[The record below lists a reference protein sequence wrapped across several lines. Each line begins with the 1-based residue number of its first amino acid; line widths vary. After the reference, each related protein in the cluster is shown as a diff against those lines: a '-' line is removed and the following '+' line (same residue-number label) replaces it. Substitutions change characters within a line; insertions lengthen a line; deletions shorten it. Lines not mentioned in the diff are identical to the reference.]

1 MKKTFKQI
9 FGEKPTFGTNPLD
22 PWSTKAGITEEDL
35 SENSLLQSFL
45 KTRGIDPRFVS
56 KNTRMAY
63 GRSGAFK
70 KYAVRMQNTTQ
81 APQSPN
87 LEEVQVQEG
96 HQTPT
101 YLAQKGNVPLT
112 VITHELKMGQNIEHE
127 HTPSDKRA
135 LAIAK
140 DHVAEFPDYYTRLKR
155 MEKQAE
161 ISKSARMIKAIYK
174 KKNVVKEEL
183 YDRDAES
190 KDPGT
195 TVKGKSP
202 KLQKPDGQLQGDD
215 KSKAAAVLSGG
226 KTMTG
231 EPRDTIELDPMMNTR
246 PGQPD
251 KKDGN
256 IEKNKQ

>member
-1 MKKTFKQI
+1 
-9 FGEKPTFGTNPLD
+9 
-22 PWSTKAGITEEDL
+22 
-35 SENSLLQSFL
+35 
-45 KTRGIDPRFVS
+45 
-56 KNTRMAY
+56 MAY

-70 KYAVRMQNTTQ
+70 KYATRMMNTTQ
-81 APQSPN
+81 APQNPN
-87 LEEVQVQEG
+87 LEEVQVQTEN
-96 HQTPT
+96 TDPPSKI
-101 YLAQKGNVPLT
+101 AKKDNVP
-112 VITHELKMGQNIEHE
+112 VSVVNKQLKMGQSIEHE
-127 HTPSDKRA
+127 HTKSDKRA
-135 LAIAK
+135 LNIAK
-140 DHVAEFPDYYTRLKR
+140 DHVAEYPDYYTRLKK
-155 MEKQAE
+155 MERQAE
-161 ISKSARMIKAIYK
+161 ISKSARMIKSIYK

-195 TVKGKSP
+195 TIKGKAP
-202 KLQKPDGQLQGDD
+202 KLQKPDGQLKGDD